1 MPRWA
6 WLSNFQ
12 PLHNFQVI
20 EIIEVVISKPVTK
33 NHLLERKL
41 FSPALPPR
49 GRDTHKGDFGSVAI
63 IGGADGMVG
72 AALLAARAALLSGAG
87 RVYAALL
94 AENAPAVDLLHPEI
108 MLRAPDKLAE
118 LPQLDCVVIGPGLG
132 QSPTAIKLLEYWIA
146 QDRPL
151 LLDADALNLL
161 SIHPHLKAAMQIRK
175 AASVITPHVGE
186 AARLLGCDTF
196 SIQQDRSKSAL
207 KLAKE
212 LNTICVLKGAG
223 SICAHPNGEWFVN
236 TSGKPGLASAGM
248 GDVLSGIIAS
258 FIAQG
263 LSAFD
268 AVKLGVYLHGAAA
281 DALVERGIG
290 PVGLTA
296 SEISLEVRN
305 LTNQY
310 NRKK

>member
-1 MPRWA
+1 MG
-6 WLSNFQ
+6 LVFSFST
-12 PLHNFQVI
+12 HNLGVA
-20 EIIEVVISKPVTK
+20 IISSRLPNE
-33 NHLLERKL
+33 HLLEQKL
-41 FSPALPPR
+41 FTPALPPR
-49 GRDTHKGDFGSVAI
+49 ERDSHKGDFGGVAI

-87 RVYAALL
+87 RVYASLL
-94 AENAPAVDLLHPEI
+94 AEDAPAVDFLHPEI

-118 LPQLDCVVIGPGLG
+118 LPQLDCIVIGPGLG
-132 QSPTAIKLLEYWIA
+132 QSPAAVQLLECWIA
-146 QDRPL
+146 QDGSL

-161 SIHPHLKAAMQIRK
+161 SIHPHLKVAMQSRQ
-175 AASVITPHVGE
+175 AASVITPHAGE
-186 AARLLGCDTF
+186 AARLLGCN
-196 SIQQDRSKSAL
+196 SKNVQQDRSKNAL

-212 LNTICVLKGAG
+212 LNVICVLKGAG
-223 SICAHPNGEWFVN
+223 SICAHPNGEWFIN
-236 TSGKPGLASAGM
+236 TSGNPGLASGGM

-263 LSAFD
+263 LSAFY

-281 DALVERGIG
+281 DALVEQGIG

-305 LTNQY
+305 LINQY
-310 NRKK
+310 NRQK

>member
-1 MPRWA
+1 MYA
-6 WLSNFQ
+6 DKSAT
-12 PLHNFQVI
+12 
-20 EIIEVVISKPVTK
+20 PVRQD
-33 NHLLERKL
+33 HLLTQAL

-49 GRDTHKGDFGSVAI
+49 ERDSHKGDFGSVAI
-63 IGGADGMVG
+63 IGGASGMVG

-108 MLRAPDKLAE
+108 MLRSPDKLAE
-118 LPQLDCVVIGPGLG
+118 LPQLDCVVVGPGMG
-132 QSPTAIKLLEYWIA
+132 QSPAAIKLLEYWIA
-146 QDRPL
+146 QNVPL

-161 SIHPHLKAAMQIRK
+161 SMHPHLRAAMQNRK
-175 AASVITPHVGE
+175 AASVITPHPGE
-186 AARLLGCDTF
+186 AAKLLGCDTA

-212 LNTICVLKGAG
+212 LNTICVLKGAD
-223 SICAHPNGEWFVN
+223 SICAHPNGERFIN
-236 TSGKPGLASAGM
+236 TSGNPGLASAGM

-263 LSAFD
+263 LSAID
-268 AVKLGVYLHGAAA
+268 AVKLGVYLHGTAA
-281 DALVERGIG
+281 DVLVERGIG

-305 LTNQY
+305 LINQY
-310 NRKK
+310 NRQK